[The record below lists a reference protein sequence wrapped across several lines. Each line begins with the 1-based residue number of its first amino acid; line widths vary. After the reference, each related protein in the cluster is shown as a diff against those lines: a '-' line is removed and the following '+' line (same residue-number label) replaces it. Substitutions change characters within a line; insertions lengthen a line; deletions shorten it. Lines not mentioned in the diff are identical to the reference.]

1 MSPCHGKV
9 IEPAPLILTH
19 KFLAPYTVRVE
30 SPREC
35 RGKVGFW
42 IDRARGGMAF
52 KQGIYPYIASILIAL
67 CAVISAFMGSLG
79 VAVGGIFLAALTF
92 MTTRRLLQKL
102 AAANEQKSFLD
113 EKLVQ
118 SQKLASIGELSAGL
132 GHEINN
138 PLAIISQETEWMQHL
153 LKRFGDSS
161 PKEIAE
167 LQESMKEVLRQ
178 VGRCREITQN
188 LLDFARRKE
197 PVFQEVNINK
207 LIDDLSRLL
216 EKETMQRH
224 IEIRRDFRQDLPPVR
239 TDAPSL
245 RQVVLN
251 LLTNASQAIQKDGK
265 IRIATKSDEN
275 GSVDIVVEDTGCG
288 IPKEH
293 LTKIFDP
300 FFTTKPEGKGTGLG
314 LSICHG
320 IVDKLGGRISVSSE
334 VGKGST
340 FVVTLPINRR
350 KGMTSS

>member
-1 MSPCHGKV
+1 
-9 IEPAPLILTH
+9 
-19 KFLAPYTVRVE
+19 
-30 SPREC
+30 
-35 RGKVGFW
+35 
-42 IDRARGGMAF
+42 MAF
-52 KQGIYPYIASILIAL
+52 KEGIYPYIASILIAL
-67 CAVISAFMGSLG
+67 CAVISGFMGSLG
-79 VAVGGIFLAALTF
+79 FAVGGLILAALTF
-92 MTTRRLLQKL
+92 ITTRKLLQKL

-153 LKRFGDSS
+153 LKRFGDSNA
-161 PKEIAE
+161 KEIEE
-167 LQESMKEVLRQ
+167 LQDSLKEVLRQ

-216 EKETMQRH
+216 EKETIQHH
-224 IEIRRDFRQDLPPVR
+224 IEIRRDFRRDLPPVH

-251 LLTNASQAIQKDGK
+251 LLTNASHAIQKDGK
-265 IRIATKSDEN
+265 IRIATESDEN

-340 FVVTLPINRR
+340 FVVTLPVNRR
-350 KGMTSS
+350 KG

>member
-1 MSPCHGKV
+1 M
-9 IEPAPLILTH
+9 TQ
-19 KFLAPYTVRVE
+19 KFVRPYTNRVE
-30 SPREC
+30 SLREGL
-35 RGKVGFW
+35 GKACFRVY
-42 IDRARGGMAF
+42 RVRGGMGF
-52 KQGIYPYIASILIAL
+52 RQSIIIPYIASILIAL
-67 CAVISAFMGSLG
+67 CAVFLAFTGSPG
-79 VAVGGIFLAALTF
+79 AAVAGIFLAVLTF
-92 MTTRRLLQKL
+92 MTTRKLLQKL
-102 AAANEQKSFLD
+102 AAANEQTCFLD

-153 LKRFGDSS
+153 MKRIGESNS
-161 PKEIAE
+161 KEVAE
-167 LQESMKEVLRQ
+167 LQDSLKEVLHQ
-178 VGRCREITQN
+178 VDRCREITQN

-216 EKETMQRH
+216 EKETIQH
-224 IEIRRDFRQDLPPVR
+224 NIAIRRDFQQDLPFVR

-251 LLTNASQAIQKDGK
+251 LLTNATHAIQKDGK
-265 IRIATKSDEN
+265 IRIATKSSEN
-275 GSVDIVVEDTGCG
+275 GSVDIIVEDTGCG
-288 IPKEH
+288 IPKDH

-340 FVVTLPINRR
+340 FVVTLPITQN
-350 KGMTSS
+350 KV

>member
-1 MSPCHGKV
+1 
-9 IEPAPLILTH
+9 
-19 KFLAPYTVRVE
+19 
-30 SPREC
+30 
-35 RGKVGFW
+35 
-42 IDRARGGMAF
+42 MAF
-52 KQGIYPYIASILIAL
+52 KEGIYPYIASILIAL

-79 VAVGGIFLAALTF
+79 FAVGGLILAALTF
-92 MTTRRLLQKL
+92 ITTRKLLQKL

-153 LKRFGDSS
+153 LKRFGDSNA
-161 PKEIAE
+161 KEIEE
-167 LQESMKEVLRQ
+167 LQDSLKEVLRQ

-216 EKETMQRH
+216 EKETIQHH
-224 IEIRRDFRQDLPPVR
+224 IEIRRDFRRDLPPVH

-251 LLTNASQAIQKDGK
+251 LLTNASHAIQKDGK
-265 IRIATKSDEN
+265 IRIATESDEN

-340 FVVTLPINRR
+340 FVVTLPVNRR
-350 KGMTSS
+350 KA

>member
-1 MSPCHGKV
+1 
-9 IEPAPLILTH
+9 
-19 KFLAPYTVRVE
+19 
-30 SPREC
+30 
-35 RGKVGFW
+35 
-42 IDRARGGMAF
+42 MAF

-67 CAVISAFMGSLG
+67 CGVISAFMGSPDF
-79 VAVGGIFLAALTF
+79 AVGGLFLAALTF
-92 MTTRRLLQKL
+92 MTTRTLLQKL

-153 LKRFGDSS
+153 LKRFGESN

-167 LQESMKEVLRQ
+167 LQDSLKEVLHQ

-197 PVFQEVNINK
+197 PVFQEVNVNK

-216 EKETMQRH
+216 EKETIQHH
-224 IEIRRDFRQDLPPVR
+224 IEIRRDFRQDLPLVH

-251 LLTNASQAIQKDGK
+251 LLTNASHAIEKDGK
-265 IRIATKSDEN
+265 IRIATRSDEN
-275 GSVDIVVEDTGCG
+275 GFVDVIVEDTGCG

-300 FFTTKPEGKGTGLG
+300 FFTTKLEGKGTGLG

-320 IVDKLGGRISVSSE
+320 IVDKLGGRISVRSE

-340 FVVTLPINRR
+340 FVVTLPVNQQR
-350 KGMTSS
+350 G

>member
-1 MSPCHGKV
+1 
-9 IEPAPLILTH
+9 
-19 KFLAPYTVRVE
+19 
-30 SPREC
+30 
-35 RGKVGFW
+35 
-42 IDRARGGMAF
+42 MAF
-52 KQGIYPYIASILIAL
+52 KEGIYPYIASILIAL

-79 VAVGGIFLAALTF
+79 FAVGGLILAALTF
-92 MTTRRLLQKL
+92 ITTRKLLQKL

-153 LKRFGDSS
+153 LKRFGDSNA
-161 PKEIAE
+161 KEIEE
-167 LQESMKEVLRQ
+167 LQDSLKEVLRQ

-216 EKETMQRH
+216 EKETIQHH
-224 IEIRRDFRQDLPPVR
+224 IEIRRDFRRDLPPVH

-251 LLTNASQAIQKDGK
+251 LLTNASHAIQKDGK
-265 IRIATKSDEN
+265 IRIATESDEN

-340 FVVTLPINRR
+340 FVVTLPVNQR
-350 KGMTSS
+350 KG